1 MEADAAPAVVLPDDV
16 VALVPMRNVVLF
28 PQVLLPITVGRAR
41 PLAAHCSRAHPSA

>member
-1 MEADAAPAVVLPDDV
+1 MEVAVAPAVGVPEDV

-41 PLAAHCSRAHPSA
+41 SLAAHCSRAHPST

>member
-1 MEADAAPAVVLPDDV
+1 MEVAIVPAIAMPKDV

-41 PLAAHCSRAHPSA
+41 PLAAHCSRAHPST

>member
-1 MEADAAPAVVLPDDV
+1 METAATAVALPEDV

-41 PLAAHCSRAHPSA
+41 SSAAHCSRADPST